1 MTILLP
7 ATLSAA
13 ASLALVNIWLSM
25 RIGKVRQSE
34 KISIGDG
41 GNDLL
46 SRRMRAQ
53 LNFAENTPLVLI
65 LIAAIEIAGRG
76 GMWLKAVGA
85 IYALGRVAHG
95 IGMDGGSLERGRM
108 IGTIVTMLTLLG
120 LAVVAVLVVAGVM

>member
-1 MTILLP
+1 MLLP

-25 RIGKVRQSE
+25 RIGKVRQAE

-46 SRRMRAQ
+46 GRRMRAQ

-76 GMWLKAVGA
+76 GMWLTAVGA
-85 IYALGRVAHG
+85 VYALGRVAHG
-95 IGMDGGSLERGRM
+95 IGMDGGSLEKGRM
-108 IGTIVTMLTLLG
+108 IGTIITMLTLLG

>member
-41 GNDLL
+41 GHDLL

-53 LNFAENTPLVLI
+53 LNFAENTPLVLV
-65 LIAAIEIAGRG
+65 LIAAIELSGHG

-85 IYALGRVAHG
+85 VYALSRVAHG
-95 IGMDGGSLERGRM
+95 IGMDGAAFGQGRM
-108 IGTIVTMLTLLG
+108 IGTLITMLTLLG

>member
-1 MTILLP
+1 MLLP

-13 ASLALVNIWLSM
+13 ASLALVNVWLSM
-25 RIGKVRQSE
+25 RIGKVRQAE

-46 SRRMRAQ
+46 SRRMRAH

-65 LIAAIEIAGRG
+65 LIAAIEIAGHG

-85 IYALGRVAHG
+85 VYALGRVAHG
-95 IGMDGGSLERGRM
+95 IGMDGGSLEKGRM
-108 IGTIVTMLTLLG
+108 IGTIITMLTLLG

>member
-1 MTILLP
+1 MTMLLP

-25 RIGKVRQSE
+25 RIGRVRTTE

-53 LNFAENTPLVLI
+53 LNFAENTPLVLV
-65 LIAAIEIAGRG
+65 LMAAIEIAGRG

-95 IGMDGGSLERGRM
+95 IGMDGAGFEKGRM
-108 IGTIVTMLTLLG
+108 IGTLITMLTSLG
-120 LAVVAVLVVAGVM
+120 LAVVAVLVVAGVI

>member
-1 MTILLP
+1 MIILP

-25 RIGKVRQSE
+25 RIGKVRQAE

-46 SRRMRAQ
+46 GRRMRAQ

-85 IYALGRVAHG
+85 VYALGRVAHG
-95 IGMDGGSLERGRM
+95 IGMDGGSLEKGRM
-108 IGTIVTMLTLLG
+108 IGTIVTMMTLLG

>member
-1 MTILLP
+1 MTMLLP

-25 RIGKVRQSE
+25 RIGRVRTTE

-41 GNDLL
+41 GHDLL

-53 LNFAENTPLVLI
+53 LNFAENTPLVLV
-65 LIAAIEIAGRG
+65 LMAAIEIAGRG

-85 IYALGRVAHG
+85 VYALGRVAHG
-95 IGMDGGSLERGRM
+95 IGMDGAGFGQGRM

>member
-1 MTILLP
+1 MILLP

-53 LNFAENTPLVLI
+53 LNFAENTPLVLV
-65 LIAAIEIAGRG
+65 LMATIELSGHG

-85 IYALGRVAHG
+85 VYALGRVAHG
-95 IGMDGGSLERGRM
+95 IGMDGASFGQGRM
-108 IGTIVTMLTLLG
+108 IGTLITMLTLLG

>member
-1 MTILLP
+1 MILLP

-25 RIGKVRQSE
+25 RIGKVRTTE

-41 GNDLL
+41 GHDLL

-108 IGTIVTMLTLLG
+108 VGTIVTMLTLLG

>member
-1 MTILLP
+1 MILLP

-25 RIGKVRQSE
+25 RVGEVRTTE

-41 GNDLL
+41 GHDLL

-85 IYALGRVAHG
+85 VYALGRVAHG
-95 IGMDGGSLERGRM
+95 IGMDGGSLEKGRM
-108 IGTIVTMLTLLG
+108 IGTIITMLTQLG
-120 LAVVAVLVVAGVM
+120 LAVVAVLVVAGMM

>member
-1 MTILLP
+1 MSIMLP

-13 ASLALVNIWLSM
+13 ASLALVNIWLSV
-25 RIGKVRQSE
+25 RIGRVRTSE

-46 SRRMRAQ
+46 ARRMRAQ

-65 LIAAIEIAGRG
+65 LIAAIEIAGHG

-85 IYALGRVAHG
+85 VYALGRVAHG
-95 IGMDGGSLERGRM
+95 IGMDGASLEKGRM
-108 IGTIVTMLTLLG
+108 IGTIVTMLTLVG